1 MKDIRRVAI
10 AGAGTMGYSLAQAFS
25 AAGYPV
31 KLYDLFP
38 AALDKARDMI
48 ALNQQTEVTSGKL
61 TAEQSAALVGRIS
74 FTSRLEDLV
83 DTDFLVEAILKSW
96 RSSTIST
103 ASCAPLWRRMPFC
116 AATPPD

>member
-61 TAEQSAALVGRIS
+61 TAEQSAALIGRIS
-74 FTSRLEDLV
+74 LTSQLEDLAN
-83 DTDFLVEAILKSW
+83 TDFLVEAILEKLEVSR
-96 RSSTIST
+96 RSEVR
-103 ASCAPLWRRMPFC
+103 AAAKKLWLIPE
-116 AATPPD
+116 DL

>member
-61 TAEQSAALVGRIS
+61 TAEQSAALDRKS
-74 FTSRLEDLV
+74 TRLN
-83 DTDFLVEAILKSW
+83 
-96 RSSTIST
+96 SSHDRQS
-103 ASCAPLWRRMPFC
+103 RMPSS
-116 AATPPD
+116 A